1 MKIRIHDT
9 DYEGQPVAC
18 TGELF
23 SGDSA
28 LAVVEAMKRNPFNAH
43 LEPLD
48 FMRRTLAA
56 IGRETAPLPD
66 LDPSAAA
73 EAFLAALAAAGFAV
87 REGDE
92 TSAES
97 AESAERG
104 KSAESA
110 ESAEIDETGKSAE
123 ISKIAERGE
132 SSQYPEKA

>member
-28 LAVVEAMKRNPFNAH
+28 PAIVEAMKRNPFNAH

-56 IGRETAPLPD
+56 IGRETTLLPA

-73 EAFLAALAAAGFAV
+73 EAFLAVLEAAGFAV

-92 TSAES
+92 VNSES
-97 AESAERG
+97 GKRTESG
-104 KSAESA
+104 
-110 ESAEIDETGKSAE
+110 EIG
-123 ISKIAERGE
+123 KIAE
-132 SSQYPEKA
+132 SSHYPGKA

>member
-28 LAVVEAMKRNPFNAH
+28 LAIVEAMKRNPFNAH

-56 IGRETAPLPD
+56 IGRETIPLPA

-73 EAFLAALAAAGFAV
+73 EAFLAALEAAGFAV
-87 REGDE
+87 REGGEASGEIDE
-92 TSAES
+92 ITESGEISKSAETGKIDES
-97 AESAERG
+97 AESA
-104 KSAESA
+104 KT
-110 ESAEIDETGKSAE
+110 D
-123 ISKIAERGE
+123 E
-132 SSQYPEKA
+132 SSQYPERA

>member
-23 SGDSA
+23 SGDTA

-56 IGRETAPLPD
+56 IGRETTPLPID
-66 LDPSAAA
+66 DPSAAA
-73 EAFLAALAAAGFAV
+73 EAFLAVLEVAGFAV
-87 REGDE
+87 KEGGE
-92 TSAES
+92 ASGNFGEIGES
-97 AESAERG
+97 AETD
-104 KSAESA
+104 ESA
-110 ESAEIDETGKSAE
+110 KST
-123 ISKIAERGE
+123 E
-132 SSQYPEKA
+132 SSQYPGKA

>member
-28 LAVVEAMKRNPFNAH
+28 LAIVEAMKRNPFNAH

-56 IGRETAPLPD
+56 IDRETTPLPA
-66 LDPSAAA
+66 LDPSEAA
-73 EAFLAALAAAGFAV
+73 EAFLAALEAAGFAV
-87 REGDE
+87 REGDDDD
-92 TSAES
+92 TV
-97 AESAERG
+97 
-104 KSAESA
+104 
-110 ESAEIDETGKSAE
+110 IDKDMADHEQDTHDK
-123 ISKIAERGE
+123 
-132 SSQYPEKA
+132 

>member
-28 LAVVEAMKRNPFNAH
+28 LAIVEAMKRNPFNAH

-56 IGRETAPLPD
+56 IGRETTPLPA
-66 LDPSAAA
+66 LDPPAAA
-73 EAFLAALAAAGFAV
+73 EAFLAALEAAGFAV
-87 REGDE
+87 REGDDDD
-92 TSAES
+92 TV
-97 AESAERG
+97 
-104 KSAESA
+104 
-110 ESAEIDETGKSAE
+110 IDKDMADHEQDTPDK
-123 ISKIAERGE
+123 
-132 SSQYPEKA
+132 

>member
-28 LAVVEAMKRNPFNAH
+28 LAIVEAMKRNPFNAH

-56 IGRETAPLPD
+56 IGRETTPLPA
-66 LDPSAAA
+66 LDPPAAA
-73 EAFLAALAAAGFAV
+73 EAFLAALEAAGFAV

-92 TSAES
+92 PSGEN
-97 AESAERG
+97 G
-104 KSAESA
+104 
-110 ESAEIDETGKSAE
+110 EI
-123 ISKIAERGE
+123 GE
-132 SSQYPEKA
+132 SSHYPEKA

>member
-28 LAVVEAMKRNPFNAH
+28 LAIVEAMKRNPFNAH

-73 EAFLAALAAAGFAV
+73 EAFLAALEAAGFAV

-92 TSAES
+92 PSGEIGEAAES
-97 AESAERG
+97 
-104 KSAESA
+104 
-110 ESAEIDETGKSAE
+110 
-123 ISKIAERGE
+123 AERGE

>member
-23 SGDSA
+23 SGDTA
-28 LAVVEAMKRNPFNAH
+28 LGIVEAMKRNPFNAH

-73 EAFLAALAAAGFAV
+73 EAFLAALEAAGFAV

-92 TSAES
+92 PSGENGEIGES
-97 AESAERG
+97 AETD
-104 KSAESA
+104 ESA
-110 ESAEIDETGKSAE
+110 KST
-123 ISKIAERGE
+123 E
-132 SSQYPEKA
+132 SSQYPGKA

>member
-28 LAVVEAMKRNPFNAH
+28 LAIIEAMKRNPFNAH

-56 IGRETAPLPD
+56 IGRETTPLPA

-73 EAFLAALAAAGFAV
+73 EAFLAALEAAGFAV
-87 REGDE
+87 REGGEASGEIDE
-92 TSAES
+92 SGEISKSAETGKIDES
-97 AESAERG
+97 AESA
-104 KSAESA
+104 KT
-110 ESAEIDETGKSAE
+110 D
-123 ISKIAERGE
+123 E
-132 SSQYPEKA
+132 SSQYPERA